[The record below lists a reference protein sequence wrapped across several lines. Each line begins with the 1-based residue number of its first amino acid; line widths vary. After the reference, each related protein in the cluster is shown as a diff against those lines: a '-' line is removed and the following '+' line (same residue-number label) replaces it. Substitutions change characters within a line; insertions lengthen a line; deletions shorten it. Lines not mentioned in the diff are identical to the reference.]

1 VEDRR
6 KRWMEQEIEEEDWR
20 MEKEW
25 LTDEEVMRMTGEC
38 KEKDR

>member
-1 VEDRR
+1 MEDRR

-25 LTDEEVMRMTGEC
+25 LTDEEVMRMTGGC